1 MVASNATDGS
11 GSRKA
16 LAPHCPR
23 VPAHTTPRQ
32 ALRKLRREPPSLRRK
47 TRQRL
52 RDQILHQRMAYP
64 NGFCDLEPGPQIT
77 AHVALARGAVLGRSS
92 RGAAASR
99 RRSRGQRANLATI
112 GLRVDD
118 GSVEN
123 FSLSSKQCD
132 PDRQIGQRLE
142 VSRRI
147 PDRSASAPA
156 QAAKRAIN
164 RALPCGTGVLNDF
177 ARRPLVAARDCLA
190 ASDPDGAAI
199 DPISTGSKIKPSLP
213 PGSSTRAR
221 LRHVKSRLCATS
233 CRRATSLTTA
243 PGISVSST
251 IRTFSSLLHRR
262 RRSTPRTFPSISA

>member
-1 MVASNATDGS
+1 MVRRGRPSSESLARCLARLIHASADSMVASNATDGS

-147 PDRSASAPA
+147 PDR
-156 QAAKRAIN
+156 
-164 RALPCGTGVLNDF
+164 D
-177 ARRPLVAARDCLA
+177 PLQR
-190 ASDPDGAAI
+190 
-199 DPISTGSKIKPSLP
+199 
-213 PGSSTRAR
+213 R
-221 LRHVKSRLCATS
+221 LRP
-233 CRRATSLTTA
+233 RR
-243 PGISVSST
+243 G
-251 IRTFSSLLHRR
+251 R
-262 RRSTPRTFPSISA
+262 

>member
-1 MVASNATDGS
+1 MAAPCEAFGEPGEASCEQEREGNEEPCERGLDGRLEVFGEVSGSVDPAEPSVRGSWTMSGPSWTAQFSACSAATDGS

-16 LAPHCPR
+16 
-23 VPAHTTPRQ
+23 
-32 ALRKLRREPPSLRRK
+32 
-47 TRQRL
+47 RQRL

-147 PDRSASAPA
+147 PDR
-156 QAAKRAIN
+156 
-164 RALPCGTGVLNDF
+164 D
-177 ARRPLVAARDCLA
+177 PLQR
-190 ASDPDGAAI
+190 
-199 DPISTGSKIKPSLP
+199 
-213 PGSSTRAR
+213 R
-221 LRHVKSRLCATS
+221 LRP
-233 CRRATSLTTA
+233 RR
-243 PGISVSST
+243 G
-251 IRTFSSLLHRR
+251 R
-262 RRSTPRTFPSISA
+262 

>member
-1 MVASNATDGS
+1 MRARTRWSPRSLWRRWIRLGKTPAPMPSRSRVTDDDWSRLVGRPSSARVRAATDGS

-16 LAPHCPR
+16 
-23 VPAHTTPRQ
+23 
-32 ALRKLRREPPSLRRK
+32 
-47 TRQRL
+47 RQRL

-147 PDRSASAPA
+147 PDR
-156 QAAKRAIN
+156 
-164 RALPCGTGVLNDF
+164 D
-177 ARRPLVAARDCLA
+177 PLQR
-190 ASDPDGAAI
+190 
-199 DPISTGSKIKPSLP
+199 
-213 PGSSTRAR
+213 R
-221 LRHVKSRLCATS
+221 LRP
-233 CRRATSLTTA
+233 RR
-243 PGISVSST
+243 G
-251 IRTFSSLLHRR
+251 R
-262 RRSTPRTFPSISA
+262 